1 MPATT
6 LQRHYSFC
14 KTHLKKQEQV
24 TGMVPK
30 FQWSEVKIKIKHTI
44 IAFYY
49 SVLGFILGFIPGI
62 GVDVVSNITHSLQ
75 KKFKKDRDRCL
86 MAAES
91 SNNSAAF
98 AIILPLL
105 LFGLPTSSSQAVLYE
120 MIVQKNF
127 LLGPISFNGFL
138 SVMGQTVFLASITG
152 FLIAGPM
159 SSMISNVFARFHRY
173 INTFL
178 MIFLVALMLWF
189 GYVELNVWMY
199 LIVFFSSTVFGLVFR
214 NYNVLKIIY
223 FYIIADFVF
232 ENLLRMAYLQGI
244 L

>member
-1 MPATT
+1 
-6 LQRHYSFC
+6 
-14 KTHLKKQEQV
+14 
-24 TGMVPK
+24 
-30 FQWSEVKIKIKHTI
+30 
-44 IAFYY
+44 
-49 SVLGFILGFIPGI
+49 
-62 GVDVVSNITHSLQ
+62 
-75 KKFKKDRDRCL
+75 
-86 MAAES
+86 
-91 SNNSAAF
+91 
-98 AIILPLL
+98 
-105 LFGLPTSSSQAVLYE
+105 
-120 MIVQKNF
+120 
-127 LLGPISFNGFL
+127 
-138 SVMGQTVFLASITG
+138 MGQTVFLASITG

-178 MIFLVALMLWF
+178 MIFLIALMLWF